1 MNAPLRRRRAPFSAA
16 PARLLLGAVLAAA
29 AAAPAIAAQAPPA
42 APPATGSAAEPAAA
56 LVTLEGTVAELRE
69 AEGEGGLSLRGFVL
83 ATGRDE
89 DGGAAVEQILLAPD
103 GALAEAGFEVEVGD
117 RVRVRVF
124 VTAGSRTAYAQKALN
139 RTRGRMVR
147 LRTLRQEPLWDAA
160 GRWQGAETA
169 VGPADGER
177 RRAGQRPPTRP
188 PRRRPAGPSRP
199 PPAPRPH

>member
-1 MNAPLRRRRAPFSAA
+1 VSTLVRRRGAPPRCAPVSILVGAALAVVGAA
-16 PARLLLGAVLAAA
+16 PAT
-29 AAAPAIAAQAPPA
+29 AAQAPA
-42 APPATGSAAEPAAA
+42 TAPPATDGAAEQAAA

-199 PPAPRPH
+199 PPAPRPR